1 MSDRPSGAGAA
12 AAAAAGEWPLAGDGA
27 AGCAVA
33 DADADTARSVSPSRG
48 RGPPWARHGGPP
60 GRTRAPHLRQSAR
73 RWRRARRLVEWHAVV
88 ARVRA
93 PPRRVWRRCYP
104 SPLPPRPLI
113 PPPPPPRSARGNES
127 VSGPPLALPPSPPSS
142 RLLAQPHGGDGGAGH
157 GTRRVGWRA
166 VLLTAG
172 GWLAVSCS
180 AIDLVQR
187 IRIRQR
193 VVSPYPDVEA
203 CSRPVG
209 NCLIRQGRASSGHVY
224 DPAPIDLFLE

>member
-1 MSDRPSGAGAA
+1 VSDRPSGAGAA

-113 PPPPPPRSARGNES
+113 LPPPPPLPAAREAMNRFQGRPWRCHRHRLHRGCWHSRTAETAARGTAPDA
-127 VSGPPLALPPSPPSS
+127 SG
-142 RLLAQPHGGDGGAGH
+142 GG
-157 GTRRVGWRA
+157 R
-166 VLLTAG
+166 
-172 GWLAVSCS
+172 
-180 AIDLVQR
+180 
-187 IRIRQR
+187 
-193 VVSPYPDVEA
+193 
-203 CSRPVG
+203 
-209 NCLIRQGRASSGHVY
+209 
-224 DPAPIDLFLE
+224 FF